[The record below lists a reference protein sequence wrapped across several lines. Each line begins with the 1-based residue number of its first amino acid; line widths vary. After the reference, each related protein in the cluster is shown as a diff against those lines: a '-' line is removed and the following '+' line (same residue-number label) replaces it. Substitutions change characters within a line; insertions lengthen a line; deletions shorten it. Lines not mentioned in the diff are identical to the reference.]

1 VLLLKR
7 ITLSYIYKQNT
18 NNNFKEYIHLNDYNY
33 HSPIFQD
40 FTIDNEF
47 YNSLG
52 KKHIIR
58 TLMEEHQVILN
69 FLKVLEKLVK
79 DIKHKTSIND
89 SQEILKDIKL
99 ISGHLLRTEK
109 HQIREEH
116 TFVRRLV
123 SMAEYVPSQEIRKQH
138 DNLGVLKRK
147 LERTIYGIYTAP
159 FDDFQKELQLVNRK
173 LIKDLKSHMNI
184 EENILY
190 PQAVKLIPD
199 KDRWKKMRK
208 ESENIGY
215 CCFTPGKK

>member
-1 VLLLKR
+1 
-7 ITLSYIYKQNT
+7 
-18 NNNFKEYIHLNDYNY
+18 LNDYNY
-33 HSPIFQD
+33 HSAIFQD

-69 FLKVLEKLVK
+69 FCKVLEKLVK
-79 DIKHKTSIND
+79 DIKRKTSIND

-159 FDDFQKELQLVNRK
+159 FDEFQKELLSVSRK

>member
-1 VLLLKR
+1 MKR
-7 ITLSYIYKQNT
+7 
-18 NNNFKEYIHLNDYNY
+18 YNCQDAV
-33 HSPIFQD
+33 FQE

-58 TLMEEHQVILN
+58 TLMEEHQVIIK
-69 FLKVLEKLVK
+69 FCKVLEKLVK
-79 DIKHKTSIND
+79 DIKKKSSIND
-89 SQEILKDIKL
+89 AQEILKDIKL

-138 DNLGVLKRK
+138 DDLGVLKRK

-159 FDDFQKELQLVNRK
+159 FDDFQKELQSVSRK
-173 LIKDLKSHMNI
+173 LIKDLKSHMEI

-215 CCFTPGKK
+215 CCFTPSKK

>member
-1 VLLLKR
+1 
-7 ITLSYIYKQNT
+7 
-18 NNNFKEYIHLNDYNY
+18 LNKYNCQA
-33 HSPIFQD
+33 PIFQN

-58 TLMEEHQVILN
+58 TLMEEHQVIIK
-69 FLKVLEKLVK
+69 FCKVLEKLVK
-79 DIKHKTSIND
+79 DIKKKSSIND
-89 SQEILKDIKL
+89 AQEILKDIKL

-138 DNLGVLKRK
+138 DDLGVLKRK

-159 FDDFQKELQLVNRK
+159 FDDFQKELQSVSRK
-173 LIKDLKSHMNI
+173 LIKDLKSHMEI

-215 CCFTPGKK
+215 CCFTPSKK

>member
-1 VLLLKR
+1 M
-7 ITLSYIYKQNT
+7 
-18 NNNFKEYIHLNDYNY
+18 NDYNY

-69 FLKVLEKLVK
+69 FLEVLGKLVK

-138 DNLGVLKRK
+138 GNLGVLKRK

-159 FDDFQKELQLVNRK
+159 FDDFQKDLQLISRK
-173 LIKDLKSHMNI
+173 LIKDLKSHMDI

-215 CCFTPGKK
+215 CCFTPSKK

>member
-1 VLLLKR
+1 M
-7 ITLSYIYKQNT
+7 
-18 NNNFKEYIHLNDYNY
+18 NDYNY
-33 HSPIFQD
+33 HSAIFQD

-79 DIKHKTSIND
+79 DIKHKTSITD

-138 DNLGVLKRK
+138 DNLGFLKRK
-147 LERTIYGIYTAP
+147 LERTIYGVYTVP
-159 FDDFQKELQLVNRK
+159 FDDFQKDLQSISRK
-173 LIKDLKSHMNI
+173 LIKDLKSHMDI

-190 PQAVKLIPD
+190 PQAVKLIHN
-199 KDRWKKMRK
+199 KDLWKKMRN
-208 ESENIGY
+208 EFDNIGY